1 MPPKRNQQ
9 PIWVQ
14 LVDLFLM
21 ELTNWRWS
29 WRSAILT
36 GMVAPILS
44 IVALGIFARDSG
56 KETLAYILTG
66 NVVLSLMF
74 ENLSKVSSR
83 FTYMRFMGT
92 LDYFATLPINRYSL
106 VIAIVLSFLLLSLPS
121 LIVTICFGSFFLNVP
136 ITLNPVIFIVIPFCA
151 IPLAGIGALIGSNAR
166 TPQEADSFSLLAT
179 MVMLFI
185 GPVIIP
191 GDRLPNIM
199 LLIGHLSPATYA
211 ASALRQTLLEPLNW
225 QIIYNLAALVG
236 LSIVFFWIA
245 SLKMDWR
252 QN

>member
-29 WRSAILT
+29 WRAAILT

-136 ITLNPVIFIVIPFCA
+136 ITLNPVIFIVIPLCA

-166 TPQEADSFSLLAT
+166 TPQEADSLSLLAT

-211 ASALRQTLLEPLNW
+211 ASALRQALLEPLNW

-245 SLKMDWR
+245 ALKMDWR